1 MTTTSES
8 MIIDPALL
16 IPAVEEA
23 LDTIRP
29 WMITDGGNVRI
40 IELTP
45 EGTLRLELEGA
56 CGTCPM
62 SAMTM
67 KAGVEEAIRKAVP
80 AILKVEAVNADLIA

>member
-45 EGTLRLELEGA
+45 EGT
-56 CGTCPM
+56 
-62 SAMTM
+62 
-67 KAGVEEAIRKAVP
+67 
-80 AILKVEAVNADLIA
+80 